1 MTNQTASTKQRRL
14 DILLVLAI
22 LLMALFL
29 RARSLDTTGIWGDQ
43 SFTLNTAMR
52 WVNGGAMPLAAN
64 KSSVGFV
71 NPPMI
76 EYLYALALRIWS
88 DVLSVSLLTMVSG
101 LVAVLAT
108 GWAAW
113 RLFGRRAAIWAML
126 LMAVNPWSVF
136 YSQLI
141 WNQTMLPVF
150 TALTLAFLLVYF
162 AVEQRPLYLI
172 GSFVTAACMT
182 QVHPGSAIQVVAI
195 GLVFFLFW
203 RKLRVWPLLVG
214 FGLFVLLYVPFIQY
228 HLGSGWGDFA
238 EAAEL
243 ASRPAVTSL
252 ASVLISL
259 DLLHAKGVMS
269 GMGGTAVFD
278 TLATILLIISL
289 AYAIW
294 LGITSFPRR
303 AEGQPDEQR
312 LTAVTILLIWFALPV
327 LFYLRTP
334 YYLQI
339 YYLLSQFPAHFLL
352 IGLAMAGVQEGFA
365 PRIGQFSARWPL
377 PARWLLP
384 LPLIALVVWQFG
396 FNLQFQNA
404 RAQKD
409 DLQVR
414 HVRETIQSASRLLET
429 YPACQLVALSIGHQ
443 EEVSRLAFL
452 REFTV
457 DERVVLV
464 DGRFALPFPAPCA
477 IYLDALAEGSASAWL
492 AANATLLPQERIE
505 LGDEIWS
512 FYTLL
517 AEEREGVT
525 AVATYSP
532 PLAAWETVDLTQYEH
547 GTLQAGQSL
556 PVRLAWTVK
565 ALPPRETYHVGV
577 YLLTMDNQVAAQFD
591 GPGYDSLQWQPGDSF
606 ITWFEVPIPADLP
619 PDNYQIAVALYTWP
633 NLERLNLQT
642 GDNTAFL
649 EQIEFTVE

>member
-1 MTNQTASTKQRRL
+1 MTDQTATARKQRL
-14 DILLVLAI
+14 DTLLVWAI

-29 RARSLDTTGIWGDQ
+29 RWRALGTTGIWGDQ

-76 EYLYALALRIWS
+76 EYLYALALRIWP

-101 LVAVLAT
+101 MVAVLAT

-113 RLFGRRAAIWAML
+113 RLFGQRAAIWAML

-162 AVEQRPLYLI
+162 AVEQRSFYLI
-172 GSFVTAACMT
+172 ASFVTAACMT

-195 GLVFFLFW
+195 GMVFFLFW

-214 FGLFVLLYVPFIQY
+214 FSLFVLLYVPFIQY
-228 HLGSGWGDFA
+228 HLGSGWGDFV

-243 ASRPAVTSL
+243 ASQPAITSL

-269 GMGGTAVFD
+269 GVWGTAVFD
-278 TLATILLIISL
+278 TLATNLLAFSL
-289 AYAIW
+289 IYAVW
-294 LGITSFPRR
+294 LGIVSFRR
-303 AEGQPDEQR
+303 RGDGQRYVQR
-312 LTAVTILLIWFALPV
+312 LTAVSILLIWFALPV

-352 IGLAMAGVQEGFA
+352 IGLALAGVQEGLA
-365 PRIGQFSARWPL
+365 PRIGEFSS
-377 PARWLLP
+377 RWLLP
-384 LPLIALVVWQFG
+384 LPLIALVVWQFA
-396 FNLQFQNA
+396 FNLQFQNV
-404 RAQKD
+404 RSQKD
-409 DLQVR
+409 NLQVR
-414 HVRETIQSASRLLET
+414 HVRETIQAASRLLET
-429 YPACQLVALSIGHQ
+429 YPDCPLVALSIGHQ

-452 REFTV
+452 REFTIG
-457 DERVVLV
+457 ERVVLV
-464 DGRFALPFPAPCA
+464 DGRFAIPFPEPCA
-477 IYLDALAEGSASAWL
+477 IYLDALAEGPASTWL
-492 AANATLLPQERIE
+492 AVNATRLPQEKIE

-517 AEEREGVT
+517 AHEREEVT
-525 AVATYSP
+525 AVFAHSTS
-532 PLAAWETVDLTQYEH
+532 LAAWETVDLTQVER
-547 GTLQAGQSL
+547 GALQTGQSM
-556 PVRLAWTVK
+556 PVRLAWTVT
-565 ALPPRETYHVGV
+565 AVPPRQTYHIGV

-606 ITWFEVPIPADLP
+606 LTWFELPIPADLP
-619 PDNYQIAVALYTWP
+619 PNTYQIAVALYTWP
-633 NLERLNLQT
+633 TLERLNLKT

-649 EQIEFTVE
+649 EQIEFTAE